1 MRGGTDDNDLWMK
14 TFGMSHAL
22 LSLVYAQNNTACV
35 AGVMSR
41 KVAGKKI
48 LFFPSNSVRLLKG
61 SSKEDKKNV
70 RRCDH
75 EVFDSFQCITCSQRL
90 SDGSWATGA
99 TSAPKTCKR
108 IGECGHDAVQV
119 AVEGGKSCAVA
130 PSKTTITWKKWILPG
145 ITMKNLLSMARGF
158 AVHLHARVMSYVA
171 SGSEKRAVLL

>member
-1 MRGGTDDNDLWMK
+1 MHCYRSYTPRLTLRG
-14 TFGMSHAL
+14 AI
-22 LSLVYAQNNTACV
+22 V

-99 TSAPKTCKR
+99 TSAPKTCKKS
-108 IGECGHDAVQV
+108 GKCGHDAVQV

-158 AVHLHARVMSYVA
+158 AVHLHSRVLS
-171 SGSEKRAVLL
+171 